1 MQSPQSDGI
10 NDSDE
15 ELEPFMATGD
25 LFGRLGSRRR
35 RKLRAR
41 WMRNQ
46 CTKPTPAA
54 KRKFERLNWKEHVDF
69 LTNREFRRY
78 YKLSKENFEMTAT
91 RLAPHLQKH
100 MPKAS
105 NDAPV
110 SKQIQLA
117 VTIRWLAGGNYMD
130 IMMVHKISSTSFWR
144 CIHAV
149 VLALLVEYGEDEL
162 GVTKFNDEDWLAQT
176 ERRSRS
182 PDPSRVDPT
191 SRGPPRSSPER
202 RV

>member
-1 MQSPQSDGI
+1 MQSPQIDGI

-15 ELEPFMATGD
+15 ELELFMATGD

-162 GVTKFNDEDWLAQT
+162 GVSKFTDEDWLAQT
-176 ERRSRS
+176 EL
-182 PDPSRVDPT
+182 
-191 SRGPPRSSPER
+191 
-202 RV
+202 